1 MFLLSDQLKD
11 RESKGKQKN
20 KVSPQEKQN
29 NDELTKSLTLYMNEK
44 WKKKNRNK
52 TKGAEDIFGK
62 TIANGLPLIKK

>member
-20 KVSPQEKQN
+20 TVSPQEKQN

-44 WKKKNRNK
+44 
-52 TKGAEDIFGK
+52 
-62 TIANGLPLIKK
+62 

>member
-44 WKKKNRNK
+44 WKKKTE
-52 TKGAEDIFGK
+52 TKQK
-62 TIANGLPLIKK
+62 V